1 MESRSLQG
9 RLRRRHEREKRN
21 MMIVLFVFALI
32 LGLWLWYYFV
42 YTRTPEHALR
52 ALSDACGRHDTA
64 AVLDGVDFDRVLS
77 RAYDDLTDDMLRYDA
92 ALTAESKVQYEQF
105 YDVIKPQMLD
115 GLREV
120 IVGYVSS
127 GEWSLPQGASLTK
140 GRQLGIDFERFLE
153 RSQIRNMEAL
163 EVEKIKVSGDAA
175 DAQIAIRDRVTET
188 PFSLRVQMERGEGGR
203 WKIIRMDNYK
213 LYLDTLAPR
222 QNKDIADYIAATH
235 DLVAEYNE
243 KLAGMQS
250 RFSSIAGSAKGRFA
264 GKVAATLSS
273 LIEDEVVP
281 TLKERQARL
290 DAVAVPKG
298 AAYLANLRHASTD
311 LSIAAWTHYL
321 KGIATGENME
331 YNTAETLLKQEMEIE
346 LRIIDIIHHNTV
358 SQALPEI
365 P

>member
-1 MESRSLQG
+1 MESRSFQS
-9 RLRRRHEREKRN
+9 RMRRRQAKEKRATVL
-21 MMIVLFVFALI
+21 VLFIFALI
-32 LGLWLWYYFV
+32 LGLWLWYCFV

-52 ALSDACGRHDTA
+52 SLSDACVHHDSA
-64 AVLDGVDFDRVLS
+64 AVLNGVDFDRVLS
-77 RAYDDLTDDMLRYDA
+77 RAYDDLIDDMLRYDA
-92 ALTAESKVQYEQF
+92 ALTAESKKQYEQF

-120 IVGYVSS
+120 ILGYVNTE
-127 GEWSLPQGASLTK
+127 EWSLPQGTSLTK

-163 EVEKIKVSGDAA
+163 EVEKIKVAGDTT

-188 PFSLRVQMERGEGGR
+188 PFSLRVRMEREQDGH

-235 DLVAEYNE
+235 ELVAEYNE
-243 KLAGMQS
+243 RLASMQS
-250 RFSSIAGSAKGRFA
+250 RFSLIAGSGKGRFA
-264 GKVAATLSS
+264 GKVAASLSS

-281 TLKERQARL
+281 TLKERQERL
-290 DAVAVPKG
+290 DAVAIPKG

-346 LRIIDIIHHNTV
+346 LRIIDIIRHNTV
-358 SQALPEI
+358 SQALPDI